1 MKKRNPPK
9 WALRFLQFY
18 CKDRY
23 LEQIEGDLFELF
35 ERNPSTIGFIWNII
49 RFFRL
54 RYMKGLD
61 GFEQLATLAM
71 IKNYLKVALR
81 SLLKQKIYAG
91 INIVGLAIA
100 LASCMLITTYI
111 LHEKSYDNFFKEGD
125 QIYRITKNEFGS
137 YTPPLLAHV
146 IREEIPQFDAA
157 TRSSGVF
164 EAFFEVGS
172 KQVKQDGAIR
182 ADQYFFDVFNI
193 NFLKGNK
200 EQALKKPN
208 SVVLSQQIA
217 LKYFGDNSPID
228 EIIKIDGDNF
238 IVTGVFENL
247 PRNTHYPFTYIVA
260 DHLDLSGTYYWTG
273 GSGITYAKLSDNSS
287 YADAYKSL
295 EKIYEKY
302 AGPEII
308 TWTGY
313 ESFEKMK
320 EDYPNTKHVYFPHSI
335 RSIHLDQPHLSHN
348 EPGNKEA
355 NNIFSIVA
363 LGILLIAC
371 INYINMSTARST
383 LRSKE
388 VGIRKTLG
396 SFRKQMLFQLLIES
410 ALITFFAILI
420 AFIISFLSLKFFS
433 EITLRAF
440 NLQDMISLEN
450 LAFTF
455 LLFLLTSLM
464 AGAYPAFV
472 ISRFN
477 PVEALRGTL
486 KLKRKSYFRNGLVVF
501 QIAASVFLIT
511 ISLVIYSQVDHLLN
525 QDMKID
531 LHKTMVLRNGYQL
544 GDKYDIFKQELERLK
559 EIEIISKSDRV
570 PFMGINNYGYT
581 APDKGGKAYNLDN
594 IFAGSDFEQVFNL
607 ELVKGRFLNP
617 NSLLDTSK
625 VLLNETAVKEI
636 GWHNAIGKK
645 LMRDPFVYEVVGVV
659 KDFNYQSLKQKI
671 NPMIIRYGASVYDI
685 GIWHQNNILIK
696 YHAEDST
703 DFLDDL
709 QKKWSTFVP
718 GYPIDISF
726 LEETFNKTYD
736 GERRFGQ
743 IFTSFSIL
751 ALIIAT
757 LGLFSLIAFVLQ
769 RRRKEITIRKV
780 FGAPAISIITLL
792 SKEFSILAIL
802 GGTIGISI
810 SYYWLK
816 EWLNDYSYRI
826 DLKWSYLALPLLF
839 ILVLTWIL
847 VSGKSYRAAI
857 SNPSSALKE
866 E

>member
-1 MKKRNPPK
+1 MKERNPPK

-35 ERNPSTIGFIWNII
+35 ERHPSTIGFTWNIL

-54 RYMKGLD
+54 RYMKGFD
-61 GFEQLATLAM
+61 DFEQLAILAM

-81 SLLKQKIYAG
+81 SLLKQKNYAA

-100 LASCMLITTYI
+100 LASCMLITMYI

-125 QIYRITKNEFGS
+125 RMYRITKNEFGN

-146 IREEIPQFDAA
+146 IREEVPQFDVA

-164 EAFFEVGS
+164 DAFFEIGS
-172 KQVKQDGAIR
+172 KQVKQDGAVR
-182 ADQYFFDVFNI
+182 ADQYFFDVFDI

-200 EQALKKPN
+200 EQALSKPN

-217 LKYFGDNSPID
+217 LKYFGDNSPMD

-247 PRNTHYPFTYIVA
+247 PYNTHYPFTYVIA
-260 DHLDLSGTYYWTG
+260 DHLNLNGIYYWTG
-273 GSGITYAKLSDNSS
+273 GSGITYAKLSKNSS
-287 YADAYKSL
+287 YADAYESL
-295 EKIYEKY
+295 TKIYKKY

-308 TWTGY
+308 KWTGH
-313 ESFEKMK
+313 ESFKAMK
-320 EDYPNTKHVYFPHSI
+320 EDYPDRKHVYFPHPI
-335 RSIHLDQPHLSHN
+335 RSIHLTQPHLSHN
-348 EPGNKEA
+348 EPGNSEA
-355 NNIFSIVA
+355 NNIFSLVA
-363 LGILLIAC
+363 LGILFIAC

-396 SFRKQMLFQLLIES
+396 SFRKQVLLQFLTES
-410 ALITFFAILI
+410 VLITFFAILM
-420 AFIISFLSLKFFS
+420 AFIIAILSLKFFN

-440 NLQDMISLEN
+440 SLQDVVSLEN

-464 AGAYPAFV
+464 AGAYPAFI

-486 KLKRKSYFRNGLVVF
+486 KLKGKSHFRNILVVF
-501 QIAASVFLIT
+501 QFAASVFLIT

-531 LHKTMVLRNGYQL
+531 LNKTMVLRNGYQI
-544 GDKYDIFKQELERLK
+544 GDKYDLFKQELEQLR
-559 EIEIISKSDRV
+559 EIEIVSKSDHV

-581 APDKGGKAYNLDN
+581 APDQGGKAFNLDN
-594 IFAGSDFEQVFNL
+594 IFAGSDFEQVFKL

-617 NSLLDTSK
+617 TSLLDTSK

-636 GWHNAIGKK
+636 GWNNAIGKK

-685 GIWHQNNILIK
+685 GIWHQNNILVK
-696 YHAEDST
+696 YHSENAIALVEDI
-703 DFLDDL
+703 
-709 QKKWSTFVP
+709 QKKWSTFVTD
-718 GYPIDISF
+718 YPVDISF
-726 LEETFNKTYD
+726 LEEAFNKIYD

-743 IFTSFSIL
+743 IFTGFSIL
-751 ALIIAT
+751 ALIIAS
-757 LGLFSLIAFVLQ
+757 LGLFSLMAFVLQ
-769 RRRKEITIRKV
+769 RRCKEITIRKV

-792 SKEFSILAIL
+792 SKEFSVIAIL
-802 GGTIGISI
+802 GGTIGILG
-810 SYYWLK
+810 SYYWLQ
-816 EWLNDYSYRI
+816 EWLNGYSYRV

-839 ILVLTWIL
+839 ILVLTWIV
-847 VSGKSYRAAI
+847 VSGKSYHAAI